1 MATRGRIGLQLKD
14 GSVLSA
20 YHHWDSYCEWL
31 GKILV
36 EHYPTRDKVAE
47 LIDGGDM
54 SSCWSDSIWGEQ
66 LPEGKFSPEYY
77 TMRGE
82 SLENN
87 LPRLDATLT
96 DYLNKENGEEY
107 HYLYTDKGW
116 IAYKMNSF
124 EKQDPEIVSIPNE

>member
-14 GSVLSA
+14 GSVLSS
-20 YHHWDSYCEWL
+20 YHHWDSYPEWL
-31 GKILV
+31 GKQLV
-36 EHYPTRDKVAE
+36 DHYPTRDKVAE

-82 SLENN
+82 KLENN
-87 LPRLDATLT
+87 LPRLDATLA
-96 DYLNKENGEEY
+96 DYLNKNNGEEF

-116 IAYKMNSF
+116 IAYQMNSF
-124 EKQDPEIVSIPNE
+124 EKQDPEVVPIPTK

>member
-14 GSVLSA
+14 GSVLSS
-20 YHHWDSYCEWL
+20 YHHWDSYPEWL
-31 GKILV
+31 GKQLV
-36 EHYPTRDKVAE
+36 DHYPTRDKVAE

-66 LPEGKFSPEYY
+66 LPEGKFSPEYS
-77 TMRGE
+77 TDRGE

-87 LPRLDATLT
+87 LPRLDATLN
-96 DYLNKENGEEY
+96 DYLNKDNGEEY

-116 IAYKMNSF
+116 IAYQMNSF
-124 EKQDPEIVSIPNE
+124 EKQDPEVVSIPSK

>member
-20 YHHWDSYCEWL
+20 YHHWDSYPEWL
-31 GKILV
+31 GKQLV

-54 SSCWSDSIWGEQ
+54 SSAYTNAGFNNET
-66 LPEGKFSPEYY
+66 LPKSGPLYY

-82 SLENN
+82 KLENN

-96 DYLNKENGEEY
+96 DYLNKDNGEAVS
-107 HYLYTDKGW
+107 YTHLTLPTKR
-116 IAYKMNSF
+116 
-124 EKQDPEIVSIPNE
+124 IV

>member
-20 YHHWDSYCEWL
+20 YHHWDSYPEWL
-31 GKILV
+31 GKQLV

-96 DYLNKENGEEY
+96 DYLNKDNGEEY

-116 IAYKMNSF
+116 IAYQMNSF
-124 EKQDPEIVSIPNE
+124 EKQDPEVVSIPTE

>member
-20 YHHWDSYCEWL
+20 YHHWDSYPEWL
-31 GKILV
+31 GKQLV

-54 SSCWSDSIWGEQ
+54 SSAYTNAGFNNET
-66 LPEGKFSPEYY
+66 LPKSQPLYY

-82 SLENN
+82 KLENN
-87 LPRLDATLT
+87 LPRLDSNLSQFL
-96 DYLNKENGEEY
+96 DKDNGEEY

-116 IAYKMNSF
+116 IAYQMNSF
-124 EKQDPEIVSIPNE
+124 EKQDPEVVSIPTE

>member
-20 YHHWDSYCEWL
+20 YHHWDSYPEWL
-31 GKILV
+31 GKQLV
-36 EHYPTRDKVAE
+36 EHYSTKAKVTE

-54 SSCWSDSIWGEQ
+54 SSAYTNAGFNNET
-66 LPEGKFSPEYY
+66 LPKSQPLYY

-82 SLENN
+82 KLENN

-96 DYLNKENGEEY
+96 DYLNKDNGEEY

-116 IAYKMNSF
+116 IAYQMNSF
-124 EKQDPEIVSIPNE
+124 EKQDPEVVSIPTE

>member
-20 YHHWDSYCEWL
+20 YHHWDSYPEWL
-31 GKILV
+31 GKQLV

-54 SSCWSDSIWGEQ
+54 SSAYTNAGFNNET
-66 LPEGKFSPEYY
+66 LPESRALYY
-77 TMRGE
+77 TDRGE

-87 LPRLDATLT
+87 APRLDATLA
-96 DYLNKENGEEY
+96 DYLNKDNGEEF
-107 HYLYTDKGW
+107 HYLMTLNGEW
-116 IAYKMNSF
+116 IAYQMNSF
-124 EKQDPEIVSIPNE
+124 EKQDPEVVSIPTK